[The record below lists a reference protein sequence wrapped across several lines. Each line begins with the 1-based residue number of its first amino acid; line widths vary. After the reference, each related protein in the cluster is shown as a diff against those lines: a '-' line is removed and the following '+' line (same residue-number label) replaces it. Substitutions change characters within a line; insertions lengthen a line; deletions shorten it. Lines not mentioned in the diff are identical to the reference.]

1 MTADEDEDGSWDE
14 DEGYSYGGR
23 KRVKLP
29 SAERKRRERAAKA
42 EGSPLIGGPDEGRM
56 HPDFPETHDY
66 LKDSLQDL
74 DLVSKEIWA
83 LREEDDQSRKTHVT
97 FDRAE
102 DAPQHTISEQDTD
115 TRSFRARRL
124 RNRAYRIVR
133 EKLLAEGYSEEW
145 IAEHRAT
152 IRDRV
157 DAYLD
162 DRDG

>member
-1 MTADEDEDGSWDE
+1 MATDEDDDGSWDA

-29 SAERKRRERAAKA
+29 SAEEKHRERTQ
-42 EGSPLIGGPDEGRM
+42 GRPLIGGPDEGRM
-56 HPDFPETHDY
+56 HPEFPDTHDY

-83 LREEDDQSRKTHVT
+83 LQEDEDTERHTHVT
-97 FDRAE
+97 FDRTE
-102 DAPQHTISEQDTD
+102 DPPQHTISEQDTD
-115 TRSFRARRL
+115 TEAFRERRL

-133 EKLLAEGYSEEW
+133 EKLLAEGHSREW
-145 IAEHRAT
+145 IADHRALV
-152 IRDRV
+152 RERV

-162 DRDG
+162 ERSDD